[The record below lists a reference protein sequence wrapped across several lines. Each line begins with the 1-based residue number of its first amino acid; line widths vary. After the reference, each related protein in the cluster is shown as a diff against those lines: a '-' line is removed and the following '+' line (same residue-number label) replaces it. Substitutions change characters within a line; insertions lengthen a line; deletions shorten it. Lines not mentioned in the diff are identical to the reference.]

1 MRLDLGADRVNSVPV
16 LAHHVTSSLDPLVKP
31 PTRVNH
37 PPEVEVPADN
47 RSLVAPIYQSVK
59 FTFDSVEESERHS
72 RGEREGFIYSRVA
85 NPTLRQ
91 LELTLAELQGRE
103 ACLLTASGVA
113 AVNMALLAL
122 CKQGDHVVLFAEMY
136 QPTRYMIRRLLARY
150 GVHHTMLSIEDD
162 AGIERTLEATPTR
175 LVLFE
180 SPSNPILKIAD
191 ITRITTAARAHG
203 ALTVLDN
210 TFAGFHNHG
219 QFDVDV
225 FVHSLTKYAS
235 GHGDVMG
242 GAVIASRKLIE
253 SMRRDFI
260 VLGATLDPHAAY
272 LVQRGLK
279 TYFLRYERQCR
290 SAEQIARFLATHPR
304 VERVRYPGLESHARH
319 ALAKAQMHDFGTVV
333 TFDLKGD
340 REATNRCAEALEL
353 FAISAS
359 LGSTDSL
366 VQPGQLMRPRDL
378 SEQELQWAEVKD
390 ATLRLSVGIEDAADL
405 LADLEQALSRS
416 G

>member
-1 MRLDLGADRVNSVPV
+1 
-16 LAHHVTSSLDPLVKP
+16 VKP

-37 PPEVEVPADN
+37 PPSVEVPPDN
-47 RSLVAPIYQSVK
+47 RPLVAPIYQSVK
-59 FTFDSVEESERHS
+59 FTFDDVEESERHS
-72 RGEREGFIYSRVA
+72 RGEREGFTYSRVS

-113 AVNMALLAL
+113 AVNLALLAL

-136 QPTRYMIRRLLARY
+136 QPTRYMIRRLLARF
-150 GVHHTMLSIEDD
+150 GVRHTMLSIEDD
-162 AGIERTLEATPTR
+162 AAIERTLAQTPTR
-175 LVLFE
+175 LVMFE
-180 SPSNPILKIAD
+180 TPSNPVLKIAD
-191 ITRITTAARAHG
+191 LGRLTAVARAHG

-242 GAVIASRKLIE
+242 GAVIASASLIE
-253 SMRRDFI
+253 SMRRDFV

-279 TYFLRYERQCR
+279 TYFLRYQRQC
-290 SAEQIARFLATHPR
+290 SNAEQIARFLEKHPA

-319 ALAKAQMHDFGTVV
+319 ALAKAQMRDFGTMV
-333 TFDLKGD
+333 TFDVKGD
-340 REATNRCAEALEL
+340 RAAANKCAEALEL
-353 FAISAS
+353 FSISAS
-359 LGSTDSL
+359 LGSTESL

-378 SEQELQWAEVKD
+378 SEQEQRWAEVKD
-390 ATLRLSVGIEDAADL
+390 TTLRLSVGIEDVGDL
-405 LADLEQALSRS
+405 QADLEQALGRL
-416 G
+416 